1 MVRIINALI
10 VEDEKKNCIQKLE
23 SAIFYINW
31 YAWKMTKKLTRNG
44 ERKQQQLSYLSRVE
58 KWESHFHLNRRLSLY
73 QVNLS
78 YLHSPPRFQSLKLEF
93 SIIEFF
99 FFPIPTN
106 KKRKR
111 KRKRQEYV
119 YTGLVYTLIFSKS
132 RGCGRITGRT
142 RHSGRYE
149 VALPRWETESFVNVG
164 VPESLIR

>member
-1 MVRIINALI
+1 MGIPFPFKSKTFTVSS
-10 VEDEKKNCIQKLE
+10 KLE
-23 SAIFYINW
+23 LSSLTSEVSIPEIGIF
-31 YAWKMTKKLTRNG
+31 
-44 ERKQQQLSYLSRVE
+44 
-58 KWESHFHLNRRLSLY
+58 
-73 QVNLS
+73 VNCV
-78 YLHSPPRFQSLKLEF
+78 
-93 SIIEFF
+93 F

-149 VALPRWETESFVNVG
+149 VALPR
-164 VPESLIR
+164 